1 MSYTYSPN
9 FGPPPKR
16 FRLRTYLFIALL
28 LIAGFGA
35 FSFAQHTVNRR
46 IVVGAGDEKPFWQ
59 RLAARIFPVSAD
71 RTPEDPDYQMPV
83 KEDGRLDVLVLGL
96 RGKNDPDGGLLTD
109 SMMIFSLDRTTRK
122 AALTS
127 VPRDLYVKITTT
139 KKDKINAALEN
150 LGMAGTKRLLSKI
163 TGVYIDNIVVFDFT
177 SFEKIIDAI
186 GGIDITLDE
195 PFQETSQWGYTFS
208 LPAGPNHLD
217 GPNALYYV
225 RSRFS
230 SSDFDR
236 ARRQQQI
243 ILAIKNKVLATNLAS
258 DPARA
263 LALLNAV
270 RSDIQTDFNLFDL
283 NTLLELARDLSLLNT
298 MKKYILTTE
307 NLLYETHVD
316 GMYVL
321 LPKGDTLTLVK
332 TFFQDILK

>member
-1 MSYTYSPN
+1 MNYIFSPN

-16 FRLRTYLFIALL
+16 FGFRVYLFIALL
-28 LIAGFGA
+28 LIAGLSA
-35 FSFAQHTVNRR
+35 FSFAQHTVNKRSV
-46 IVVGAGDEKPFWQ
+46 IGTNEKMPFWQ
-59 RLAARIFPVSAD
+59 QLAARIFPVSAD
-71 RTPEDPDYQMPV
+71 QTPEDRDYQMPA
-83 KEDGRLDVLVLGL
+83 KEESRLDVLILGL
-96 RGKNDPDGGLLTD
+96 RGKDDPDGGLLTD
-109 SMMIFSLDRTTRK
+109 SMMVFSIDRITRK
-122 AALTS
+122 ATLVS
-127 VPRDLYVKITTT
+127 IPRDFYVKVTTT
-139 KKDKINAALEN
+139 KKDKVNTALEN
-150 LGMAGTKRLLSKI
+150 LGIAGTKRLLSKI
-163 TGVYIDNIVVFDFT
+163 TGVYVDNIVVFDFT
-177 SFEKIIDAI
+177 SFEKIVDAL

-208 LPAGPNHLD
+208 LRAGPNHLD

-236 ARRQQQI
+236 ARRQQQV
-243 ILAIKNKVLATNLAS
+243 ILAIKNKVLTTDLAS

-270 RSDIQTDFNLFDL
+270 RSNIQTDFNLFDL

-307 NLLYETHVD
+307 NLLYETHSN

-321 LPKGDTLTLVK
+321 LPKSDSLAPIK